1 MSNGKYKSAV
11 HRAFVNEKAT
21 RMSIAAFFT
30 PSLDTVVS
38 PAPELLHRETNAP
51 AFNGIKYQEYMQL
64 QLSNQL
70 DGKTCLDRVR
80 ILPA

>member
-1 MSNGKYKSAV
+1 
-11 HRAFVNEKAT
+11 
-21 RMSIAAFFT
+21 MSIAAFFT

-64 QLSNQL
+64 QLINQL